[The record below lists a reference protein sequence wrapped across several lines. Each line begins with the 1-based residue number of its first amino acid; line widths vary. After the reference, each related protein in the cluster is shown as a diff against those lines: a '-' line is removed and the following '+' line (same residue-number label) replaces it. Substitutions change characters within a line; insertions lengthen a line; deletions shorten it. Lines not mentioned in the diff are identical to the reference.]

1 MTTRKKP
8 LLPPLSPGLTR
19 AALYARVST
28 QQQADQDTSIPAQ
41 LAEGRKRLYAEGW
54 LAGPEFTDPGCTGTS
69 MDRPG
74 LQAMLAAARRREFE
88 VLIIHKS
95 DRLSR
100 EEMDFLVIKAE
111 LAQHGVRIA
120 SVTEPFVGG
129 SHPMDEMMET
139 LARGFNK
146 LYISNLRAEVHKR
159 LRANAEAGYANGWP
173 PYGYRWADLS
183 KRRSGWA
190 VDERDAPW
198 ALYLFA
204 RFSEGGIAFAAL
216 ARELNARGVPPP
228 TASADVAHRMPHA
241 AASGWVPWTIKKILA
256 SRLYRGEIHYQ
267 GAWLPGAHPAL
278 VDAGT
283 FVRVQALLAAHAP
296 ARAAASP
303 RLFSGGLLRCPL
315 CLAAGRGLVPLHV
328 NFYTARLASDRE
340 AGTRTRYVSYRCKI
354 EKRAR
359 QYSQWG
365 GVFGE
370 SCPGYQISE
379 RACEGL
385 LLEWLESEAGE
396 SGAGPPADPGSPGA
410 PEPARRVADERKALD
425 REALALPGLR
435 RGYQDQQA
443 AGAMTMPELLE
454 RLETL
459 AAREAVLAEALATL
473 PGGADSQ
480 AQAAQAQAAQAR
492 ALRDLLLGDATAQQ
506 KRAQLAAAIRYILPA
521 PDKRSLS
528 IVLQG

>member
-1 MTTRKKP
+1 MTTRKKTP
-8 LLPPLSPGLTR
+8 PPPLAPGLTR

-28 QQQADQDTSIPAQ
+28 REQADQETSIPAQ
-41 LAEGRKRLYAEGW
+41 LAEGRRRLYAEGW
-54 LAGPEFTDPGCTGTS
+54 LAGSEFADPGYTGTN

-88 VLIIHKS
+88 VLLIHKS

-159 LRANAEAGYANGWP
+159 LKANAEAGYANGWP

-190 VDERDAPW
+190 VDDAADPW

-204 RFSEGGIAFAAL
+204 RFAEGGVTFAAL

-228 TASADVAHRMPHA
+228 TASADVANRMPHA
-241 AASGWVPWTIKKILA
+241 AASGWVPWTIKKMLG

-267 GAWLPGAHPAL
+267 GDWLPGAHPAL
-278 VDAGT
+278 VDADT
-283 FVRVQALLAAHAP
+283 FARVQALLDSHSP
-296 ARAAASP
+296 RRAAASP

-315 CLAAGRGLVPLHV
+315 CHAAGRGLVPLHV
-328 NFYTARLASDRE
+328 NFYSATLASDRE
-340 AGTRTRYVSYRCKI
+340 TGTRTRYVSYRCKV
-354 EKRAR
+354 EKRGK
-359 QYSQWG
+359 QYAQWG
-365 GVFGE
+365 GSFDV

-379 RACEGL
+379 SVCSAL
-385 LLEWLESEAGE
+385 LLEWLEAEAGEAGE
-396 SGAGPPADPGSPGA
+396 SPVLPAGAKSPQA
-410 PEPARRVADERKALD
+410 RARRTDGE
-425 REALALPGLR
+425 REALARELSSLPALR
-435 RGYQDQQA
+435 QGYQDQQA
-443 AGAMTMPELLE
+443 AGAMTMPELLG
-454 RLETL
+454 RLEGLTS
-459 AAREAVLAEALATL
+459 REAALREALASL
-473 PGGADSQ
+473 SASPAPEY
-480 AQAAQAQAAQAR
+480 QAAQAR
-492 ALRDLLLGDATAQQ
+492 VLRELLQGDAAPQQ
-506 KRAQLAAAIRYILPA
+506 RRAELAAAIRYILPA

-528 IVLQG
+528 IVMQG